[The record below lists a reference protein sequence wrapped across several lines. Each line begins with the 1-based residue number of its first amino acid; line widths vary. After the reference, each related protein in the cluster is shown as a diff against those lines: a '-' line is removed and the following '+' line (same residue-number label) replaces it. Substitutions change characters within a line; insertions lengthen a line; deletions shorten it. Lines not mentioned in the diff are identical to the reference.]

1 MNAVPLVIVRPLQR
15 PKFDN
20 ESLDDFGHWCL
31 ENAATLARY
40 WTDQGNALG
49 LGKDEDTDF
58 DFWLRCQHD
67 LECDHARVKS
77 RLPHG
82 ASL

>member
-1 MNAVPLVIVRPLQR
+1 MNAQLVMVRPIER

-20 ESLDDFGHWCL
+20 ENLQDFGHWCL
-31 ENAATLARY
+31 DNAATLARY
-40 WTDQGNALG
+40 WTEQGQALG

-58 DFWLRCQHD
+58 DFWLKVQHD
-67 LECDHARVKS
+67 IERDYARARS